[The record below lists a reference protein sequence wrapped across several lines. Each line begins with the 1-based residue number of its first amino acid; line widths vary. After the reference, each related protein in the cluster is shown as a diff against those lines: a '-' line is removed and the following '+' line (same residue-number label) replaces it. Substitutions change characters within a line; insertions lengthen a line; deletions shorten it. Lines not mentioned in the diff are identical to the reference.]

1 MKRMITLHTEPEYN
15 VIIGKN
21 LKAFESLGDARLF
34 ILCDENVYLLYK
46 DTLNVKNGVIYT
58 FPAGEKSKTMDTAV
72 KILTAMAENGF
83 GRNDT
88 LVAFGGGVTG
98 DLGGFCAS
106 VYMRGIRYVQ
116 VPTTILAAVD
126 SSVGGKTA
134 VDFAGHKNLVG
145 SFWQPSIVFCD
156 TEYFKTLPAR
166 QFSAGVAEIIK
177 YGIICDSDLFLKI
190 ESGRFELEEII
201 EKCVDIKCR
210 IVEQDTRD
218 NGIRKILNF
227 GHTVGHA
234 VEKLSN
240 FNLLHGEAVSI
251 GMCVILRG
259 SERLGICKAGTA
271 QRVSEVLQKYALPV
285 SCDFCAE
292 EILNEIK
299 SDKKRTKN
307 TTDMITV
314 PEIGKA
320 EILPLSDEK
329 TAEIIQSG
337 L

>member
-1 MKRMITLHTEPEYN
+1 MIRVHTVPEYD
-15 VIIGKN
+15 VIVGKN
-21 LKAFESLGDARLF
+21 LKAFESLDDTRLF
-34 ILCDENVYLLYK
+34 VLCDENVFSLYENI
-46 DTLNVKNGVIYT
+46 LKNCCVYT

-106 VYMRGIRYVQ
+106 VYMRGIRYIQ
-116 VPTTILAAVD
+116 IPTTILAAVD

-156 TEYFKTLPAR
+156 TEYFKTLPPR
-166 QFSAGVAEIIK
+166 QYSAGFAEIVK
-177 YGIICDSDLFLKI
+177 YGAISDKNLFSII
-190 ESGRFELEEII
+190 ESGEFEI
-201 EKCVDIKCR
+201 ENVIEQCIDIKR
-210 IVEQDTRD
+210 KIVEKDTRD
-218 NGIRKILNF
+218 TGIRKILNF

-240 FNLLHGEAVSI
+240 FGMLHGEAVSI
-251 GMCVILRG
+251 GMCVVLRG
-259 SERLGICKAGTA
+259 SQRLGLCKSGTA

-292 EILNEIK
+292 DILNEVK
-299 SDKKRTKN
+299 SDKKRAGN
-307 TTDMITV
+307 STDIIIV

-320 EILPLSDEK
+320 EIVPMSDNEFF
-329 TAEIIQSG
+329 EIIRAG
-337 L
+337 I